1 MTRPKTTEYVIDMRE
16 SRTTEGEAPPPVV
29 TPGELRE
36 IGLFGALPDAA
47 LAHLAEHLQVVD
59 VEPGRILFQE
69 GDVGDDMYV
78 VLHGDIEVLKRSK
91 GGKDS
96 CVAVLGPRDWF
107 GDMSILDV
115 QPRSATVRALSP
127 ARLLRVAASDL
138 ERLYRYDIK
147 AYALVV
153 LNVAREMSRR
163 LRVADGILADLIAN
177 VFDGYMK
184 RGSQHSE

>member
-1 MTRPKTTEYVIDMRE
+1 MSDTT
-16 SRTTEGEAPPPVV
+16 APGSAAQQPAV
-29 TPGELRE
+29 TPAELRH
-36 IGLFGALPDAA
+36 IGLFGALTEAA
-47 LAHLAEHLQVVD
+47 LEHLAEHLRVVEA
-59 VEPGRILFQE
+59 EPGHVLFRE
-69 GDVGDDMYV
+69 GEAGDDMYV
-78 VLHGDIEVLKRSK
+78 VLHGDIEVLKKSK
-91 GGKDS
+91 RGKDS

-107 GDMSILDV
+107 GDMSIVDV

-138 ERLYRYDIK
+138 EALYRYDVK

-177 VFDGYMK
+177 VFDGYLS
-184 RGSQHSE
+184 RGGAPPAEGSSPPPGE

>member
-1 MTRPKTTEYVIDMRE
+1 MAE
-16 SRTTEGEAPPPVV
+16 SPSSASPAEQATV
-29 TPGELRE
+29 TPAELRN
-36 IGLFGALPDAA
+36 IGLFGALTEAA
-47 LAHLAEHLQVVD
+47 LEHLAEHLAVVD
-59 VEPGRILFQE
+59 AEPGHVLFRVGE
-69 GDVGDDMYV
+69 PGDEMFV
-78 VLHGDIEVLKRSK
+78 VLHGDIEVLKKSK
-91 GGKDS
+91 RGKDS

-107 GDMSILDV
+107 GDMSIVDV

-138 ERLYRYDIK
+138 EALYRYDVK

-177 VFDGYMK
+177 VFDGYLK
-184 RGSQHSE
+184 NRGQSPER